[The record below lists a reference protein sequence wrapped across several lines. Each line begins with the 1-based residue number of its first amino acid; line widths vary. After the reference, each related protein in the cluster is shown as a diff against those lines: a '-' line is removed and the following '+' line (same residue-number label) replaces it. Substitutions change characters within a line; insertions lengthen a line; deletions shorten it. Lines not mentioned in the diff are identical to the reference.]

1 MKVRNGFVSNSS
13 SSSFIIGI
21 VNTGVGGEGEVFD
34 VSKYYNRE
42 MPWYLKV
49 KEKDEEAFELSIES
63 FTYSTVSCDIKHGE
77 SFLDLHNSGP
87 DGDEY
92 FIVREANGDYL
103 DMDYDKIDID
113 DFSKEDVATYEK
125 ILKLGG
131 QVSYGAGR
139 DG

>member
-1 MKVRNGFVSNSS
+1 MYEIRENDTHKIFASEDFNYIFNKK
-13 SSSFIIGI
+13 
-21 VNTGVGGEGEVFD
+21 TGYHAQWG
-34 VSKYYNRE
+34 KT
-42 MPWYLKV
+42 
-49 KEKDEEAFELSIES
+49 KEENPI
-63 FTYSTVSCDIKHGE
+63 SCKIKHGE
-77 SFLDLHNSGP
+77 SFLALHNSGP